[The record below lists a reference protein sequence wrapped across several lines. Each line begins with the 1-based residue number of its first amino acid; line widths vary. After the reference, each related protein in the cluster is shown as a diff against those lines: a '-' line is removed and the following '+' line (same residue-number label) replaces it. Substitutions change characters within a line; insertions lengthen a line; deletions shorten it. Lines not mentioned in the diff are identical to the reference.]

1 MGQIIISSWKQLFR
15 SKFNMFWILLFPIA
29 LGTLFYIAFSNMG
42 QSESMNAI
50 PVAVVADDDDYGNT
64 LKETINSMKVS
75 NPDFLKATFCDGKK
89 ARKLLE
95 DGKVYGIIESGKN
108 IKLSISAN
116 MPSETLK
123 QSILQSF
130 VEEYNLRSALLMDI
144 MTNQPQKMPDV
155 VKEFDSAITYN
166 KEISLQKNPNI
177 DTYTQYYYNQLA
189 MACLYAAMA
198 GVLVAVDNQSNL
210 SALAARKAIS
220 STKKYQFIIGEL
232 FAATIFEFIMNL
244 FGFLYLAYVL
254 KVGVDAQLPF
264 AILALFI
271 GVMTGVSIG
280 FFFGTIGK
288 KGKDEKGGLIFA
300 VIMPMCFLSGLMIG
314 NMRILV
320 DDFAPIINRINPAA
334 LITDSFYCL
343 GIFEGHTR
351 YFQNLITLFVF
362 SIIFITLGILKTRRS
377 TYASI

>member
-29 LGTLFYIAFSNMG
+29 LGTLFYIAFSNLG
-42 QSESMNAI
+42 QSESMHAI
-50 PVAVVADDDDYGNT
+50 PVAVVADDDDYGNM
-64 LKETINSMKVS
+64 LEETINSMKKS
-75 NPDFLKATFCDGKK
+75 NPDFLKATFCGSKK

-95 DGKVYGIIESGKN
+95 NGNVYGIIESGQN

-116 MPSETLK
+116 MPSETLN

-155 VKEFDSAITYN
+155 VKEFNSSITYN

-198 GVLVAVDNQSNL
+198 GVLVAVNNQSNL
-210 SALAARKAIS
+210 SALAARKAVS
-220 STKKYQFIIGEL
+220 STKKYHFIIGEL

-264 AILALFI
+264 AILALFV

-288 KGKDEKGGLIFA
+288 KGKEEKDGLIFA

-320 DDFAPIINRINPAA
+320 DDFAPIINKINPAA
-334 LITDSFYCL
+334 LITDSLYCL
-343 GIFEGHTR
+343 SIFEGHAR
-351 YFQNLITLFVF
+351 YFQNLTTLFVF
-362 SIIFITLGILKTRRS
+362 SIILITLGILKTRRS